1 MTVNNFFIRQA
12 RTEDVDF
19 LWQIDQQSNPHPW
32 QREHFQAALVRQRVD
47 VVEKKGKLL
56 AYAVWQVLLD
66 EAELHLLVTQQKY
79 RKQGFAQALLIH
91 FFADA
96 TIKRILLEARE
107 SNQAAIALY
116 QKNGFTAI
124 ARRKDYYL
132 LPTEDA
138 LIMERLC

>member
-1 MTVNNFFIRQA
+1 MTVNDFFIRQA
-12 RTEDVDF
+12 RVEDIDF

-32 QREHFQAALVRQRVD
+32 QLEHFQAALVRQRVD
-47 VVEKKGKLL
+47 VAEKKSKLL
-56 AYAVWQVLLD
+56 AYAIWQVVLD

-79 RKQGFAQALLIH
+79 RQQGIAQALLTH
-91 FFADA
+91 FFADT
-96 TIKRILLEARE
+96 TIKRTLLEVRQ